1 MQVKGDLIRAVIE
14 MCHAKNAAAAADS
27 RAQLERL
34 LAVDIV
40 DITATHLDPHP
51 TVRRILADRPA
62 PIRQMSDKLLS
73 DFNAMLPWGAISSDL
88 NGRVIG
94 SSWTSAKRCVQ
105 SALIDP
111 RLEMLDAHYPIRGK
125 HVLEVGCFE
134 GLHTIGCLAFG
145 ATVTAIDSRMEN
157 LLKTVSR
164 LWLYGFVADVQPW
177 DLEDAAVPA
186 AIPEGWDM
194 LHHIGVL
201 YHQTN
206 PAESL
211 ALLAARTR
219 ETILLD
225 THVASNR
232 VEATNH
238 YSALGRTFHYVRR
251 GEASTSPFAGTRDH
265 AKWLLVEDI
274 EWICEQAGFKIA
286 KSEVRQERNG
296 ARALIWA
303 MR

>member
-1 MQVKGDLIRAVIE
+1 MQAKGDLIRTVIE
-14 MCHAKNAAAAADS
+14 ICHAKDAAAAANS
-27 RAQLERL
+27 RAELERL
-34 LAVDIV
+34 LAADIE

-51 TVRRILADRPA
+51 SVRRILADRSA
-62 PIRQMSDKLLS
+62 PINQTSDRLLS

-88 NGRVIG
+88 DGRVIG
-94 SSWTSAKRCVQ
+94 SSWTSSKRSVQ
-105 SALIDP
+105 SALIDS
-111 RLEMLDAHYPIRGK
+111 RLTALNAHYPIRGK

-134 GLHTIGCLAFG
+134 GLHTIGCLALG

-157 LLKTVSR
+157 LLKTVAR
-164 LWLYGFVADVQPW
+164 LWLYGFAADVQPW
-177 DLEDAAVPA
+177 DLENATVPA
-186 AIPEGWDM
+186 NIPAGWDM

-211 ALLAARTR
+211 ALLAGRTR

-225 THVASNR
+225 THVANNR
-232 VEATNH
+232 AEAIDH
-238 YSALGRTFHYVRR
+238 YSALGRTFHYVRQ
-251 GEASTSPFAGTRDH
+251 GEASGSPFAGMRDH
-265 AKWLLVEDI
+265 AKWLLVEDL